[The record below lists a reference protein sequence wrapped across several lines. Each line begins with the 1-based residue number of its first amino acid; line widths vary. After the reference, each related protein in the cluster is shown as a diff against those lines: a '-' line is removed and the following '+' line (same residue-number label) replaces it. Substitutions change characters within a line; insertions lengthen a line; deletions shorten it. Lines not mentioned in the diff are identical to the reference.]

1 MQAVQAAGAE
11 RAGAVGSGMRPP
23 LPGPQPRRRCGRRRM
38 HFARPAPPAPPRLD
52 QLAVAEGHSGWA
64 QAAEAHTGCCPVEEH
79 AVAVEAVAAPLACAG
94 GDTMHVRPVRVRK
107 LGGHKQNRK
116 TECESCG
123 TSAHG
128 ANRVCVC
135 GARADCERGTLSRA
149 LVREN
154 NGEAR
159 TGMRR
164 QWWLSVLGAP
174 RWNRHRHRRH
184 WHGYPSR
191 KGHRRRAR
199 REAALQ
205 RARHRHQRRLHEHK
219 WLRASS
225 LGTVRGEEGALL
237 CRIKSSRSRSV
248 AEHDTVI

>member
-1 MQAVQAAGAE
+1 
-11 RAGAVGSGMRPP
+11 
-23 LPGPQPRRRCGRRRM
+23 M
-38 HFARPAPPAPPRLD
+38 HFARPAPPAPPQVDHLG
-52 QLAVAEGHSGWA
+52 VAEAHSGSA
-64 QAAEAHTGCCPVEEH
+64 PAAEAHTGCCPEEH
-79 AVAVEAVAAPLACAG
+79 AVAVEVVAAPLACAG
-94 GDTMHVRPVRVRK
+94 GDTMHVRPVRVRR

-164 QWWLSVLGAP
+164 HWWLSVLGAP
-174 RWNRHRHRRH
+174 RWNRHRHRPH
-184 WHGYPSR
+184 WHGDAGR
-191 KGHRRRAR
+191 AGKGHRRRAR
-199 REAALQ
+199 REAVLQ

-219 WLRASS
+219 WLRASLS
-225 LGTVRGEEGALL
+225 TVRGGEEGALL